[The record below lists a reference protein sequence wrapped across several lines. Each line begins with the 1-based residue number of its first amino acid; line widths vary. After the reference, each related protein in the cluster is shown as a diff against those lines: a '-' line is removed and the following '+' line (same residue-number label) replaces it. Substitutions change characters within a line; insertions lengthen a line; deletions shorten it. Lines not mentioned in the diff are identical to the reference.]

1 MVYFSVKPANTLA
14 AVIDPVAKTT
24 VPNTDTVVKL
34 SSYVHGTSLQPAQL
48 TQVDTPNG
56 ASTTTNA
63 ADMSLTFKATNPGTY
78 YVPYIITQG
87 SIPATG
93 LARVEVQ
100 PATGEAAKPVAAN
113 DVALL
118 GADNTAIVEPLTN
131 DVDPMG
137 GVLSVTTVSAPADSG
152 IKVGL
157 VSHKRVYITARQVP
171 TKPVALTYTVANA
184 SGTAKGTIVLQPPAL
199 ATSNSVPK
207 ASNINAQ
214 VRTDGIVS
222 VDVLDHVPTRMA
234 PRSNSRTTCNT
245 TRGRSRVWPSSLET
259 RSATKHPARP
269 ATSPSPIRLKTI
281 WVMWLPPISPL
292 PCIRATQRARPRQ
305 PRMTPKRRLPP
316 AEGPHPHHTD
326 RHRHGWRRR
335 SAVGSGQQAPTL
347 GRISEVGSDYLVYEA
362 YPDSSGTDTFSYAV
376 EDWTGQRAQA
386 QIRVGV
392 FQGSSDSGVYARDD
406 EITLRPNTAATVPV
420 AQNDIS
426 GDNTNLTVD
435 KHVEVQGLDGVSVKD
450 NMISFTTPGSA
461 TTDYI
466 AYTVKD
472 KAGLSDTA
480 TLTVNVDPS
489 AAIEPPTAYDYRVP
503 SAATIDKKSV
513 DVDVSQWIANPSGT
527 ANELKVGVHP
537 SASAHAHV
545 RGGEHSTTITVDL
558 TSQARAVPYTV
569 TNTKYNITSTAFIQ
583 VPAYGVFPPT
593 LRPKAPELKVNSRET
608 IEININDYVRV
619 GAGKEPYI
627 ESADSVSATKA
638 SNSDFYVNDKTLKFT
653 AAKDYAGPAS
663 ITFTA
668 VDGKQ
673 GSDKTKI
680 INSAVITLQIT
691 VIGRDV
697 PPPTFSSSTIDVEA
711 GADPKTVDLTAL
723 THAPSGVY
731 DDEKQYTYSGGSSS
745 SRQITANLSRSG
757 SLQVSAT
764 KDAAPGTTASIPVQ
778 IAYGAG
784 TVNAGVTVRVVSSTR
799 PLTRVGNKTLKIKAG
814 ASDAVN
820 VLTGAYNPFPDSSLT
835 VISCKADDAAK
846 LTIAGCDA
854 SGNITIAVASM

>member
-1 MVYFSVKPANTLA
+1 MAQNTDQVQVSTRADGQLTFNTGALASGRVGVEVTVSDGTATGTGMVYFSVKPANTLA

-222 VDVLDHVPTRMA
+222 VDVLDHVA
-234 PRSNSRTTCNT
+234 YSDGTTVKLKNNLQYDKGT
-245 TRGRSRVWPSSLET
+245 FKGLASSLET

-316 AEGPHPHHTD
+316 G
-326 RHRHGWRRR
+326 RR
-335 SAVGSGQQAPTL
+335 SAS
-347 GRISEVGSDYLVYEA
+347 
-362 YPDSSGTDTFSYAV
+362 
-376 EDWTGQRAQA
+376 
-386 QIRVGV
+386 
-392 FQGSSDSGVYARDD
+392 
-406 EITLRPNTAATVPV
+406 
-420 AQNDIS
+420 
-426 GDNTNLTVD
+426 
-435 KHVEVQGLDGVSVKD
+435 
-450 NMISFTTPGSA
+450 
-461 TTDYI
+461 
-466 AYTVKD
+466 
-472 KAGLSDTA
+472 
-480 TLTVNVDPS
+480 PS
-489 AAIEPPTAYDYRVP
+489 
-503 SAATIDKKSV
+503 
-513 DVDVSQWIANPSGT
+513 
-527 ANELKVGVHP
+527 H
-537 SASAHAHV
+537 
-545 RGGEHSTTITVDL
+545 
-558 TSQARAVPYTV
+558 
-569 TNTKYNITSTAFIQ
+569 
-583 VPAYGVFPPT
+583 
-593 LRPKAPELKVNSRET
+593 
-608 IEININDYVRV
+608 
-619 GAGKEPYI
+619 
-627 ESADSVSATKA
+627 
-638 SNSDFYVNDKTLKFT
+638 
-653 AAKDYAGPAS
+653 
-663 ITFTA
+663 
-668 VDGKQ
+668 
-673 GSDKTKI
+673 
-680 INSAVITLQIT
+680 
-691 VIGRDV
+691 
-697 PPPTFSSSTIDVEA
+697 
-711 GADPKTVDLTAL
+711 
-723 THAPSGVY
+723 
-731 DDEKQYTYSGGSSS
+731 
-745 SRQITANLSRSG
+745 
-757 SLQVSAT
+757 
-764 KDAAPGTTASIPVQ
+764 
-778 IAYGAG
+778 
-784 TVNAGVTVRVVSSTR
+784 
-799 PLTRVGNKTLKIKAG
+799 
-814 ASDAVN
+814 
-820 VLTGAYNPFPDSSLT
+820 
-835 VISCKADDAAK
+835 
-846 LTIAGCDA
+846 
-854 SGNITIAVASM
+854 

>member
-1 MVYFSVKPANTLA
+1 MGVEVTVSDGTATGTGMVYFSVKPANTLA

-222 VDVLDHVPTRMA
+222 VDVLDHVAYSDGTTVKLKNNLQYDKGTFKGLAFVSGDTVRYQASSETGNFPITYTVEDNLGNVASANITITVHKSDAASKAAPTPHDAEAQVAAGQKVRI
-234 PRSNSRTTCNT
+234 
-245 TRGRSRVWPSSLET
+245 
-259 RSATKHPARP
+259 
-269 ATSPSPIRLKTI
+269 PITLTGI
-281 WVMWLPPISPL
+281 D
-292 PCIRATQRARPRQ
+292 
-305 PRMTPKRRLPP
+305 
-316 AEGPHPHHTD
+316 TD
-326 RHRHGWRRR
+326 GDDDQLL
-335 SAVGSGQQAPTL
+335 GLGNKAPTL

-435 KHVEVQGLDGVSVKD
+435 KHVEVQVS
-450 NMISFTTPGSA
+450 
-461 TTDYI
+461 
-466 AYTVKD
+466 
-472 KAGLSDTA
+472 
-480 TLTVNVDPS
+480 
-489 AAIEPPTAYDYRVP
+489 
-503 SAATIDKKSV
+503 
-513 DVDVSQWIANPSGT
+513 
-527 ANELKVGVHP
+527 
-537 SASAHAHV
+537 
-545 RGGEHSTTITVDL
+545 
-558 TSQARAVPYTV
+558 
-569 TNTKYNITSTAFIQ
+569 
-583 VPAYGVFPPT
+583 
-593 LRPKAPELKVNSRET
+593 
-608 IEININDYVRV
+608 
-619 GAGKEPYI
+619 
-627 ESADSVSATKA
+627 
-638 SNSDFYVNDKTLKFT
+638 
-653 AAKDYAGPAS
+653 
-663 ITFTA
+663 
-668 VDGKQ
+668 
-673 GSDKTKI
+673 
-680 INSAVITLQIT
+680 
-691 VIGRDV
+691 
-697 PPPTFSSSTIDVEA
+697 
-711 GADPKTVDLTAL
+711 
-723 THAPSGVY
+723 
-731 DDEKQYTYSGGSSS
+731 
-745 SRQITANLSRSG
+745 
-757 SLQVSAT
+757 
-764 KDAAPGTTASIPVQ
+764 
-778 IAYGAG
+778 
-784 TVNAGVTVRVVSSTR
+784 
-799 PLTRVGNKTLKIKAG
+799 
-814 ASDAVN
+814 
-820 VLTGAYNPFPDSSLT
+820 TG
-835 VISCKADDAAK
+835 
-846 LTIAGCDA
+846 
-854 SGNITIAVASM
+854 